1 MKTLALLQLGHLG
14 LKGAKV
20 EVAAADM
27 VVEGAQILGARLPAG
42 YIGDEGHGAARG
54 ALGVERVEDVELH
67 FTFST

>member
-27 VVEGAQILGARLPAG
+27 VVEGAQILGVTVGFWSDGPKLKMT
-42 YIGDEGHGAARG
+42 
-54 ALGVERVEDVELH
+54 ERKRRDDA
-67 FTFST
+67 T